1 MTLPLIFS
9 AASVILWGFSFLFFL
24 NYLKRRTGQE
34 RILAEFR
41 DEIDQLLAEIDE
53 VTDRDQALVEERIKT
68 LRALLDDTD
77 RRIAVYAREVDRRR
91 AQEDAYAEFG
101 RLRPPGGDP
110 SQSQEWEDADRG
122 TSAGRDLPDMP
133 IPVAPL
139 TQGNLSPVPAS
150 PLSQSTTQGRAAD
163 SPVTP
168 LPAQSPSAA
177 APAALDGRY
186 PRIVRS
192 KQAITPKPLP
202 FAERVGELYRA
213 GFSANLIAAQLGA
226 TLTEVE
232 LAIALIERRGLNGT
246 P

>member
-9 AASVILWGFSFLFFL
+9 AASLILWGFSFLFFL

-41 DEIDQLLAEIDE
+41 NEIDQLLAEIDE

-77 RRIAVYAREVDRRR
+77 RRITVYAREVDRRR

-110 SQSQEWEDADRG
+110 SQSRESPRE
-122 TSAGRDLPDMP
+122 GRDLPDIP
-133 IPVAPL
+133 IPVTPLAPGKL
-139 TQGNLSPVPAS
+139 PPVTAPS
-150 PLSQSTTQGRAAD
+150 QGRAAD

-168 LPAQSPSAA
+168 PPAQSPPTA
-177 APAALDGRY
+177 APADGRY

-192 KQAITPKPLP
+192 KQTITPKPLP
-202 FAERVGELYRA
+202 FAERVGELHRA

-232 LAIALIERRGLNGT
+232 LAIALIERRGLNDT
-246 P
+246 PS